1 VGYKYSEGDILE
13 LMAMFSIRMCEE
25 ELSDENIALAKREA
39 KKFLI
44 KRNKHIKYENTNS
57 KSIYRLR
64 KQ

>member
-1 VGYKYSEGDILE
+1 MGNRYSEGDILE

-44 KRNKHIKYENTNS
+44 KRNKHIKHENTNS
-57 KSIYRLR
+57 KSFRRLS
-64 KQ
+64 K